1 MKKTV
6 KLVSRVGI
14 LCFFVMF
21 LSCSKDNTS
30 SPEPIA
36 TPEPTP
42 APIAADRR
50 ETFTFSSNGI
60 SITGKIF
67 IPSEYENNKNLP
79 AIYLFDFPEQISGLN
94 PNFHVATDEFDKV
107 IGAVKNIKL
116 NALVITMNEYKT
128 NEMILPRDFQEY
140 GDIFKSM
147 TSYVDGRY
155 TSNTSRTFIA
165 RGNEANMVLM
175 TLFFEEQEASVFQN
189 FIATDALHVG
199 DMQAMLET
207 DDVPHE
213 NENKKLHYSN
223 TDEARNAAVINAII
237 ELELPWLEFESV
249 TYQNMTFED
258 GYRTAFADGIKF
270 VFED

>member
-1 MKKTV
+1 MNKIAKIV
-6 KLVSRVGI
+6 FGLGI
-14 LCFFVMF
+14 LCSLVLFP
-21 LSCSKDNTS
+21 SCSKDSAST
-30 SPEPIA
+30 PEPIA
-36 TPEPTP
+36 TPEPTQTP
-42 APIAADRR
+42 TAVDKR

-60 SITGKIF
+60 SIEGEIF
-67 IPSEYENNKNLP
+67 LPSEYETNKNLP

-116 NALVITMNEYKT
+116 NALVITMSEYKT

-140 GDIFKSM
+140 SDIFKSM

-155 TSNTSRTFIA
+155 SSNTSRTFIA

-175 TLFFEEQEASVFQN
+175 TLFFEEPEASVFQN

-207 DDVPHE
+207 EDVPLE

-249 TYQNMTFED
+249 TYPNMTFEN
-258 GYRTAFADGIKF
+258 GYPTAFTDGIKF
-270 VFED
+270 IFED

>member
-6 KLVSRVGI
+6 KLVSLVSI
-14 LCFFVMF
+14 LCFTVLFS
-21 LSCSKDNTS
+21 SCSKDNTS

-36 TPEPTP
+36 TPEPTQTP
-42 APIAADRR
+42 AAVDRR
-50 ETFTFSSNGI
+50 ETFTFSYNGI
-60 SITGKIF
+60 SIMGKIF
-67 IPSEYENNKNLP
+67 LPSEYENNKNLP
-79 AIYLFDFPEQISGLN
+79 AVYLFDFPEQISGLN

-107 IGAVKNIKL
+107 IGAIKNIKL

-128 NEMILPRDFQEY
+128 NEMILPRDYQEY
-140 GDIFKSM
+140 SDIFKSM

-175 TLFFEEQEASVFQN
+175 TLFFEEPEASVFQN

-207 DDVPHE
+207 EDVPLE
-213 NENKKLHYSN
+213 NEDKKLHYSN

-249 TYQNMTFED
+249 TYPNMTFEN
-258 GYRTAFADGIKF
+258 GYPTAFADGIKYI
-270 VFED
+270 FED